1 MTVSH
6 VERITPKMRK
16 DWGIKPCPFC
26 ASENL
31 LLMEEDN
38 VRMAD
43 GSAGWRVFCQM
54 CGCSLGL
61 QAHADAIE
69 GWNRRKWFG

>member
-1 MTVSH
+1 MISH

-16 DWGIKPCPFC
+16 DWAIKPCPFC

-38 VRMAD
+38 IRMVD
-43 GSAGWRVFCQM
+43 GSAGERIFCQM
-54 CGCSLGL
+54 CGCTTGL
-61 QAHADAIE
+61 RSQGDAILL
-69 GWNRRKWFG
+69 WNTRKWVG